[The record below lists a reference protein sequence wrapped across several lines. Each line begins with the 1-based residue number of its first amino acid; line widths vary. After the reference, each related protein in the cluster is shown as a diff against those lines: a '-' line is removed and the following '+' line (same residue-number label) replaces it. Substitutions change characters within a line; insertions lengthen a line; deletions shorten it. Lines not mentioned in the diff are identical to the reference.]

1 MQKSLVLPILLV
13 IFFVSCTNKP
23 SSQNS
28 NNEPAI
34 SDVPE
39 WAQNAIWYQIFVE
52 RFRNGDESNDPTK
65 EDIKG
70 ADPEYIPENWSVT
83 RWGQDWYKKEDW
95 QANSKANGFYHVIQ
109 QRRYG
114 GDLQGI
120 LDKLDYIDSL
130 GINAVYFN
138 PINDSPSLHKYD
150 ARNYR
155 HIDRNFGPDPRKDA
169 DLIETEEP
177 SDPSTWKWTV
187 ADKQFLEVVKAF
199 HDRGIKVIMDYSW
212 NHTGTQFW
220 AIKDIKENGE
230 NSKYKDWFNVKS
242 FDNPQTAENEFEYEG
257 WAGYRFMPVVNKDII
272 PEDDEQM
279 PFEGNIHSESLKNHI
294 FNVSKRWLD
303 PNGDGNPEDGVD
315 GFRLDVAG
323 EVPMGFWRDY
333 RKIVKSI
340 NPEAYIVG
348 EIWWLEWPEK
358 FLGPQPFL
366 QGDQFD
372 AIMNYR
378 WYRLSRGFFA
388 QAEPIKSPSEFVAGI
403 QNINKNINEPTL
415 RAMMNMSASHDSPR
429 LSTSLYNKTMYKYEA
444 KPSDNPDYKIE
455 KPDNLTL
462 QEQKL
467 FLISQFTFQGS
478 PQIWNGDEIGMW
490 GADDPDCRKP
500 MVWDDIQF
508 DDENT
513 HFVEGKWRRVDKVEQ
528 DKELLEFYKKIINIR
543 KDNSVLSMGDLRF
556 NIVDDEK
563 MLLGYVR
570 SNDSEEIQVIF
581 NRSSESQEVQI
592 PKPANY
598 IDLIENKPVS
608 EDVSSVILKPIS
620 AIILKKQQ

>member
-177 SDPSTWKWTV
+177 SNPSTWKWTA

-199 HDRGIKVIMDYSW
+199 HARGIKVIMDYSW

-230 NSKYKDWFNVKS
+230 DSKYKDWFNVKS
-242 FDNPQTAENEFEYEG
+242 FDNPQTDENEFEYEG

-340 NPEAYIVG
+340 NSEAYIVG

-366 QGDQFD
+366 KGDQFD
-372 AIMNYR
+372 AIMNYC

-388 QAEPIKSPSEFVAGI
+388 QAEPLKTPSEFVAGI
-403 QNINKNINEPTL
+403 QNINKNISEPTL

-500 MVWDDIQF
+500 MVWDDIQY

-528 DKELLEFYKKIINIR
+528 DKELLEFYKKIIGIR

-570 SNDSEEIQVIF
+570 SNGSEEIQVIF
-581 NRSSESQEVQI
+581 NRSSLSQEVQI
-592 PKPANY
+592 PKTANY
-598 IDLIENKPVS
+598 LDLIENKPVS